1 MIVWENPPQSFMSDS
16 QDPLQPDEWEIAEN
30 VAPGEQR
37 HPQHDAA
44 QPLSPPQYLEMRRR
58 HDEFIEC
65 LERHGSNFSSN
76 LWPILAEELG
86 WSVAEVQLYAYQ
98 YLTALLTTDSSSSLP
113 SSTTHRGPM
122 VGPPSSSMN
131 GGNSHSGRRL
141 RDRTSRRART
151 ATRPWSLE
159 EIILFETLV
168 ATYMPA
174 GDSEGYE
181 WEELVAA
188 QLPGR
193 TTAEVRRRWRNMA
206 GGEEHHENH
215 SQHRHSGNA

>member
-1 MIVWENPPQSFMSDS
+1 MSDS

-30 VAPGEQR
+30 AAPGEQR

-44 QPLSPPQYLEMRRR
+44 QPSSPHQNLEMRRR
-58 HDEFIEC
+58 HDEFTEC
-65 LERHGSNFSSN
+65 LERHGSNFTSN
-76 LWPILAEELG
+76 DWPILAEELG
-86 WSVAEVQLYAYQ
+86 WSVAEVQLYSYQ
-98 YLTALLTTDSSSSLP
+98 YFTALLMTDPSSSLP
-113 SSTTHRGPM
+113 SSTTRRGPM

-131 GGNSHSGRRL
+131 GDNSPNGRRL
-141 RDRTSRRART
+141 RDRMSRRART
-151 ATRPWSLE
+151 ASRPWRLE
-159 EIILFETLV
+159 EVILFETLV

-174 GDSEGYE
+174 GDSGGYE

-206 GGEEHHENH
+206 GGEEHQENH
-215 SQHRHSGNA
+215 SQHHRSGNT